1 MRYCNNWVITLQL
14 QSTFIT
20 KVHMG
25 YNQLISAQMQEEE
38 YGGNSC

>member
-25 YNQLISAQMQEEE
+25 YNQLISAQVQEEE